1 MRVTDITKRPIAI
14 TVSSSISGNYLNLT
28 IPMNISLIPL
38 APISHCADNT
48 QKISEYP
55 PLFLMLIPL

>member
-1 MRVTDITKRPIAI
+1 MNTILGIVL
-14 TVSSSISGNYLNLT
+14 NYLNLT

-55 PLFLMLIPL
+55 PLFLMLIPLQRELLLLDSDR